1 MQIIVYKRTAM
12 AVPIAS
18 DRSWKLMVVSGRSR
32 RRSSRETAA
41 FQRRRGRWRDHS
53 WGEWVGFQLLSKK
66 NPFAVFFMPSTH
78 PNATEPRTGPGTVAW
93 AEGIPAVPV
102 IRLITRPENAAGW
115 PGPCISRHSVGNA
128 THLER
133 CRAKGRQLTAFR
145 NASPMSSSHEC
156 LPSDIF
162 NPLLVP
168 IQTALAEATWL
179 CPTHTTRARTHP
191 GPHLANN

>member
-32 RRSSRETAA
+32 RRSSLVTAA
-41 FQRRRGRWRDHS
+41 FQRRRGSWMDHS

-66 NPFAVFFMPSTH
+66 KPFAVFFMPSTP

-102 IRLITRPENAAGW
+102 GGLVAGPGGAAGG
-115 PGPCISRHSVGNA
+115 PGPGGAR
-128 THLER
+128 
-133 CRAKGRQLTAFR
+133 RAGG
-145 NASPMSSSHEC
+145 
-156 LPSDIF
+156 
-162 NPLLVP
+162 
-168 IQTALAEATWL
+168 EAA
-179 CPTHTTRARTHP
+179 H
-191 GPHLANN
+191 